1 MSQCYNFEKLR
12 RFMSKWE
19 KHETK
24 KSIVTRE
31 EERVHAEIGLSFFQL
46 HFRNTV
52 KTGFLFKFV
61 IVIDQYKR
69 E

>member
-1 MSQCYNFEKLR
+1 
-12 RFMSKWE
+12 MSKWE